1 MDNCNKVLIF
11 AALVVGGVVLYKT
24 MKKRGEP
31 YKDIF
36 MAKGVPNDEFIS
48 RPHFEAQLAPRLDPF
63 RNGQYDKLNGYL
75 PNVDMQATPVNP
87 LGNGSFPIMADKV
100 DYAQMGTSDEIA
112 VANADCAMAKL
123 KKYDGMAQNSA
134 GNGQGTS
141 EKFSM
146 NFSGSN
152 GELRK
157 SSPMNNQALEYL
169 SPKDLLPQA
178 DMASVLSKDP
188 SDPNV
193 YMFDRTLFSPL
204 KRRNLN
210 NVDFIRGD
218 LPIKQQ
224 KNGWFDS
231 SANPGTDLM
240 VGSVQSGIIGPS
252 MEERTEMQDLVY
264 TRYDHEYPLQSEV
277 VSGDLENR
285 FI

>member
-36 MAKGVPNDEFIS
+36 MAKDVPNDEFIS

-100 DYAQMGTSDEIA
+100 DYAKMGTSDEIA

-123 KKYDGMAQNSA
+123 KKYDGMAQN
-134 GNGQGTS
+134 NGSS

-146 NFSGSN
+146 NFSGSNGGQN

-218 LPIKQQ
+218 LPIARQSI
-224 KNGWFDS
+224 GWFDS
-231 SANPGTDLM
+231 ASNPGTDLM

-277 VSGDLENR
+277 VSGDMENR